1 MKIQRNHFALF
12 VIFFVIEACG
22 TFLILSRSVRF
33 HVPSVALA
41 LLLSAVMA
49 AITTFLLV
57 KFYPAE
63 ASERKSR

>member
-1 MKIQRNHFALF
+1 MKIQRNHLALF
-12 VIFFVIEACG
+12 VIFFVVEACG
-22 TFLILSRSVRF
+22 TFVILSRTVRF
-33 HVPSVALA
+33 NAPSIALA
-41 LLLSAVMA
+41 LLLSALMA